1 MPLFRRR
8 TAESEPQAFTVGVG
22 GHRVLVGG
30 GTSGC
35 ALLED
40 VDSYEGFITRRS
52 AHHQGGRDG
61 VGVLNA
67 KLDYAELVDTMVS
80 VLVLTFEELVDRGV
94 LVVDDVPTKPVSE
107 PLPRDLAT
115 YDYTQEAYARAQQ
128 RCNWARSVDSLL
140 REHDIAVFWPQT

>member
-8 TAESEPQAFTVGVG
+8 AAESEPLGFTVGVG
-22 GHRVLVGG
+22 NHRVLVGG

-40 VDSYEGFITRRS
+40 VETYAGFIARRS
-52 AHHQGGRDG
+52 AHQHGGRDG

-80 VLVLTFEELVDRGV
+80 VLLLTFEELVDRGV
-94 LVVDDVPTKPVSE
+94 MTPGDVPPKPAPA
-107 PLPRDLAT
+107 PLGRDLET
-115 YDYTQEAYARAQQ
+115 YEFIQESYLRAE
-128 RCNWARSVDSLL
+128 RRYDWARGVDALL
-140 REHDIAVFWPQT
+140 RERDIAVLWPQT